1 MFINSLKLET
11 THVDKSNVIDK
22 CIGFIQT
29 IEYHTT
35 MGVINYSNHMNE
47 SPMLSKM
54 DKSMH

>member
-1 MFINSLKLET
+1 MFMNSLKLET
-11 THVDKSNVIDK
+11 TQVDKSNVIDQ

-35 MGVINYSNHMNE
+35 MGVITYSNNMNE
-47 SPMLSKM
+47 FPMLSKM